1 MMMQYGNIYV
11 ASVCLE
17 ANAEQAAL
25 ALKEAEEFDGPSLIV
40 AYAPCIAH
48 GIRAGISSEAEEAKR
63 ALKAGYHI
71 LYRLAFS

>member
-25 ALKEAEEFDGPSLIV
+25 ALREAEEYPGPSLVI

-48 GIRAGISSEAEEAKR
+48 GIRAGISAEAEEAKR
-63 ALKAGYHI
+63 AIKAGYHI
-71 LYRLAFS
+71 LYRYV